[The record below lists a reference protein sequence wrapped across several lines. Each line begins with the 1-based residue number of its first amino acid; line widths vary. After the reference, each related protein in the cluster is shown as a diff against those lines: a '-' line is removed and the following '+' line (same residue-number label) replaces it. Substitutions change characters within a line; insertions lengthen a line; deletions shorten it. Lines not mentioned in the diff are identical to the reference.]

1 MDDEPRKKREEI
13 PSSFRVADDESARS
27 SPRPRRADETSGDE
41 PTIEKHE
48 ARDASA
54 GEGRATRR
62 PRRPDGGGPYRDAR
76 DVLLAKRRR
85 VLASL
90 AQAERA
96 AEQATSLRDELAYVE
111 SSLRTSAA
119 SMLERVRIGT
129 PCRASWEDMVG
140 DDVVRHCAR
149 CGKDV
154 YDLASMT
161 TSEAE
166 ALLARD
172 GETPCVRLRRR
183 RDGRVVTSDC
193 PPPSWSERTGARL
206 ATAGAAA
213 AVAIAGGVVAAYAF
227 PDEPACEMPAPQA
240 STSRGSSLPSYLEA
254 WIEHN
259 SPGRRG
265 QPPTSSGAEM
275 GAPIT
280 PPRFEVSETT
290 LGIGWPSTTRFVPA
304 EAEDGSAGVAVFG
317 VHPRSALAA
326 MGLLN
331 GDLLL
336 QIEQTRTT
344 TPADA
349 VDALATFQRER
360 GAAILEIERRGR
372 RLEHFVVVVSGSPRF

>member
-13 PSSFRVADDESARS
+13 PSSFRVADDESARL
-27 SPRPRRADETSGDE
+27 SPRSRRADETSGGE
-41 PTIEKHE
+41 PTFEKHE

-54 GEGRATRR
+54 SEGRATRR
-62 PRRPDGGGPYRDAR
+62 PKRPDGGGPYRDAR

-119 SMLERVRIGT
+119 SMLERVRIAT
-129 PCRASWEDMVG
+129 PCRERWEDMVG

-149 CGKDV
+149 CRKDV

-206 ATAGAAA
+206 AAAGAAA
-213 AVAIAGGVVAAYAF
+213 AVAIAGGVVAAHAF
-227 PDEPACEMPAPQA
+227 PNEPACEMPPPPA
-240 STSRGSSLPSYLEA
+240 STSHGSSLSWLEQLA
-254 WIEHN
+254 EHD
-259 SPGRRG
+259 
-265 QPPTSSGAEM
+265 TGAVM
-275 GAPIT
+275 GTVAA

-304 EAEDGSAGVAVFG
+304 EAEDGSAGVKVFG

-349 VDALATFQRER
+349 VDALANFQRER
-360 GAAILEIERRGR
+360 GAAILELERRGR

>member
-13 PSSFRVADDESARS
+13 PSSIRVADDESARL
-27 SPRPRRADETSGDE
+27 SPRSRRADETSGGE
-41 PTIEKHE
+41 PTVEPHD

-54 GEGRATRR
+54 SDAPPTRGATRR
-62 PRRPDGGGPYRDAR
+62 PRRSDGGGPYRDAR

-119 SMLERVRIGT
+119 SMLERVRIAT
-129 PCRASWEDMVG
+129 PCRERWDDMVG

-149 CGKDV
+149 CRKDV

-183 RDGRVVTSDC
+183 RDGRLVTSDC

-213 AVAIAGGVVAAYAF
+213 AVAIAGGVVAAHAF
-227 PDEPACEMPAPQA
+227 PDEPACERPPPPA
-240 STSRGSSLPSYLEA
+240 STSHGSSLSWLEQLA
-254 WIEHN
+254 EHDT
-259 SPGRRG
+259 GAVMG
-265 QPPTSSGAEM
+265 AVVAAPPT
-275 GAPIT
+275 
-280 PPRFEVSETT
+280 FEVSETT

-304 EAEDGSAGVAVFG
+304 EAEDGSAGVNVFG

-336 QIEQTRTT
+336 RIEQTRTT

-349 VDALATFQRER
+349 IDALAKFQRER
-360 GAAILEIERRGR
+360 GGAILELERRGQ

>member
-1 MDDEPRKKREEI
+1 MDDEPRKKREEF
-13 PSSFRVADDESARS
+13 PSSIRVADDESARL
-27 SPRPRRADETSGDE
+27 SPRSRRADETSGGE
-41 PTIEKHE
+41 PTVEPHD

-54 GEGRATRR
+54 SDAPPTRGATRR

-119 SMLERVRIGT
+119 SMLERVRIAT
-129 PCRASWEDMVG
+129 PCRERWEDMVG

-149 CGKDV
+149 CRKDV

-161 TSEAE
+161 TAEAE

-206 ATAGAAA
+206 AAAGTAA
-213 AVAIAGGVVAAYAF
+213 AVAIAGGVVAAHAF
-227 PDEPACEMPAPQA
+227 PDAPACEAPAPAPA
-240 STSRGSSLPSYLEA
+240 STSRGLPWLETLA
-254 WIEHN
+254 EHD
-259 SPGRRG
+259 
-265 QPPTSSGAEM
+265 TGAVM
-275 GAPIT
+275 GAVAA

-304 EAEDGSAGVAVFG
+304 EAEDGSAGVKVFG

-349 VDALATFQRER
+349 VDALANFQRER
-360 GAAILEIERRGR
+360 GAAILELERRGR

>member
-1 MDDEPRKKREEI
+1 MDDEPRKKREEF
-13 PSSFRVADDESARS
+13 PSSIRVADDESARL
-27 SPRPRRADETSGDE
+27 SPRSRRADETSGGE
-41 PTIEKHE
+41 PTVEPHD

-54 GEGRATRR
+54 SDAPPTRGATRR

-119 SMLERVRIGT
+119 SMLERVRIAT
-129 PCRASWEDMVG
+129 PCRERWEDMVG

-149 CGKDV
+149 CRKDV

-161 TSEAE
+161 TAEAE

-206 ATAGAAA
+206 AAAGAAA
-213 AVAIAGGVVAAYAF
+213 AVAIAGGEHDTGAVMGTVAA
-227 PDEPACEMPAPQA
+227 
-240 STSRGSSLPSYLEA
+240 
-254 WIEHN
+254 
-259 SPGRRG
+259 
-265 QPPTSSGAEM
+265 PPT
-275 GAPIT
+275 
-280 PPRFEVSETT
+280 FEVSETT

-304 EAEDGSAGVAVFG
+304 EAEDGSAGVNVFG

-349 VDALATFQRER
+349 VDALANFQRER
-360 GAAILEIERRGR
+360 GAAILELERRGR

>member
-1 MDDEPRKKREEI
+1 
-13 PSSFRVADDESARS
+13 
-27 SPRPRRADETSGDE
+27 
-41 PTIEKHE
+41 
-48 ARDASA
+48 
-54 GEGRATRR
+54 
-62 PRRPDGGGPYRDAR
+62 
-76 DVLLAKRRR
+76 
-85 VLASL
+85 
-90 AQAERA
+90 
-96 AEQATSLRDELAYVE
+96 
-111 SSLRTSAA
+111 
-119 SMLERVRIGT
+119 
-129 PCRASWEDMVG
+129 
-140 DDVVRHCAR
+140 
-149 CGKDV
+149 
-154 YDLASMT
+154 
-161 TSEAE
+161 
-166 ALLARD
+166 
-172 GETPCVRLRRR
+172 
-183 RDGRVVTSDC
+183 
-193 PPPSWSERTGARL
+193 
-206 ATAGAAA
+206 
-213 AVAIAGGVVAAYAF
+213 
-227 PDEPACEMPAPQA
+227 MPAPQA

>member
-1 MDDEPRKKREEI
+1 VKAAIVGFGGEPSGTVVVSRLRMDDEPWKKREEAR
-13 PSSFRVADDESARS
+13 SSNHVADDESSTPPLEPGRS
-27 SPRPRRADETSGDE
+27 D
-41 PTIEKHE
+41 
-48 ARDASA
+48 DASA
-54 GEGRATRR
+54 RAPSGGAARAR
-62 PRRPDGGGPYRDAR
+62 HGGPYRDAR

-119 SMLERVRIGT
+119 SMLERVRIAT
-129 PCRASWEDMVG
+129 PCRARWEDMAG
-140 DDVVRHCAR
+140 DDVVRHCSR

-166 ALLARD
+166 ALLASD
-172 GETPCVRLRRR
+172 GQRPCVRLRRR
-183 RDGRVVTSDC
+183 RDGRVVTADC

-213 AVAIAGGVVAAYAF
+213 AVAIAGGVVAAHAF
-227 PDEPACEMPAPQA
+227 PTEPGCEAPARA
-240 STSRGSSLPSYLEA
+240 STSRGLPWLEELA
-254 WIEHN
+254 EHD
-259 SPGRRG
+259 
-265 QPPTSSGAEM
+265 TGATM
-275 GAPIT
+275 GAPAILPT
-280 PPRFEVSETT
+280 FEVSETT

-304 EAEDGSAGVAVFG
+304 EAADGSAGVKVFG
-317 VHPRSALAA
+317 VHPRSALAT

-336 QIEQTRTT
+336 GIGQTRTT
-344 TPADA
+344 TPAHAIDG
-349 VDALATFQRER
+349 LAELQAR
-360 GAAILEIERRGR
+360 GGTILQLERRGQR
-372 RLEHFVVVVSGSPRF
+372 VEHFVVVVRGASPRF

>member
-1 MDDEPRKKREEI
+1 
-13 PSSFRVADDESARS
+13 
-27 SPRPRRADETSGDE
+27 
-41 PTIEKHE
+41 
-48 ARDASA
+48 
-54 GEGRATRR
+54 
-62 PRRPDGGGPYRDAR
+62 
-76 DVLLAKRRR
+76 VLLAKRRR

-119 SMLERVRIGT
+119 SMLERVRIAT
-129 PCRASWEDMVG
+129 PCRERWEDMAG

-149 CGKDV
+149 CRKDV

-213 AVAIAGGVVAAYAF
+213 AVAIAGGVVAAHAF
-227 PDEPACEMPAPQA
+227 PAEPTCEAPTPA
-240 STSRGSSLPSYLEA
+240 SMSRGLPWLEE
-254 WIEHN
+254 WPEHE
-259 SPGRRG
+259 SP
-265 QPPTSSGAEM
+265 AVM
-275 GAPIT
+275 GAVAP

-304 EAEDGSAGVAVFG
+304 EAADGSAGVKVFG

-349 VDALATFQRER
+349 VDALAQFQRER
-360 GAAILEIERRGR
+360 GGALLELERRGH
-372 RLEHFVVVVSGSPRF
+372 RLEHFVVVVSGTGPRF